1 MALTGNPFYDKILL
15 DPDLFSQEL
24 KKSFHSLSRQGGY
37 HEFIAFGKFPYKM
50 AGYSRDREDARTGR

>member
-24 KKSFHSLSRQGGY
+24 KK
-37 HEFIAFGKFPYKM
+37 KFSQP
-50 AGYSRDREDARTGR
+50 EQTGRLS